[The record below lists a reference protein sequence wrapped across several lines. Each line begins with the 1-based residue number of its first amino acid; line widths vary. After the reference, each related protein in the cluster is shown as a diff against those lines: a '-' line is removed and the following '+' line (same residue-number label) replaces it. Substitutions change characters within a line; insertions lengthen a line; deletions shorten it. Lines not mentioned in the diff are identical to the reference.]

1 MDDKFNNLSLD
12 DQARLALLE
21 ADWEREG
28 NVVFE
33 RRGKTEPAFMLKLVA
48 PARPSTVYDAVERA
62 VRHAGW
68 TDANMAALMKGRC
81 ESASTDAERPRLL
94 GNQGLP
100 RPRQ

>member
-33 RRGKTEPAFMLKLVA
+33 RWGKTEPAFMLKLVA

-62 VRHAGW
+62 VIDAGW
-68 TDANMAALMKGRC
+68 TDANIAALM
-81 ESASTDAERPRLL
+81 ERALRE
-94 GNQGLP
+94 
-100 RPRQ
+100 RKH